1 MPEKPPERQTTM
13 ASIAYTGLAYLPS
26 VDDEVSVTA
35 LIDEKQHTV
44 SLEFDRK
51 IGGSASWNGT
61 SVEISQRLKY
71 SEIVFRTTNL
81 PVETVDLVWKFNAS
95 KLDNSLAAVI
105 VPQPNKLRVSG
116 EKGFILNK

>member
-1 MPEKPPERQTTM
+1 MS
-13 ASIAYTGLAYLPS
+13 SITYTGSAYLPG

-35 LIDEKQHTV
+35 LIDEEQDTV
-44 SLEFDRK
+44 SIEFDRE
-51 IGGSASWNGT
+51 IGGSASWHGT
-61 SVEISQRLKY
+61 SVEINQRLKY

>member
-1 MPEKPPERQTTM
+1 M
-13 ASIAYTGLAYLPS
+13 ASVAYTGSAYLPS
-26 VDDEVSVTA
+26 VDDEVSLTA
-35 LIDEKQHTV
+35 LIDEEHDIV
-44 SLEFDRK
+44 SIEFNREL
-51 IGGSASWNGT
+51 GGSASWQGT
-61 SVEISQRLKY
+61 SVEIKQRLKY
-71 SEIVFRTTNL
+71 SEITFRTTNL

>member
-1 MPEKPPERQTTM
+1 M
-13 ASIAYTGLAYLPS
+13 ASIAYTGSAYLPS

-35 LIDEKQHTV
+35 LIDEEQHTV
-44 SLEFDRK
+44 SIEFDRE
-51 IGGSASWNGT
+51 IGGSTSWKGN
-61 SVEISQRLKY
+61 SVEINQRLKY
-71 SEIVFRTTNL
+71 SEIIFRTTNL